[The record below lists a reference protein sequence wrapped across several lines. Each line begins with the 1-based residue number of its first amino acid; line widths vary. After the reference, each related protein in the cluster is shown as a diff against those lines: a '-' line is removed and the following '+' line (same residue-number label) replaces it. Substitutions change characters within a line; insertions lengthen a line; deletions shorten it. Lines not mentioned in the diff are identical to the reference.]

1 MKRFMI
7 GSLVATIVMYVWG
20 AVFWMSPQPYQV
32 LQRTANDAAIGK
44 LLRDNFPESGT
55 YLVPGAYNDKQTAA
69 ALFKAGPI
77 ATIHLQREGAEMM
90 SPKVLLL
97 GFIHQLITVLL
108 LAALLSMALPAL
120 PRYLSRVV
128 FITLAGIVAAFFIN
142 LGDPIWWHHPWPLHL
157 VAALHNVVAWF
168 LAALLLAIF
177 IKPGA
182 PSPAAPQEAALKEE
196 ALGKQV

>member
-1 MKRFMI
+1 
-7 GSLVATIVMYVWG
+7 
-20 AVFWMSPQPYQV
+20 
-32 LQRTANDAAIGK
+32 
-44 LLRDNFPESGT
+44 
-55 YLVPGAYNDKQTAA
+55 
-69 ALFKAGPI
+69 
-77 ATIHLQREGAEMM
+77 MM